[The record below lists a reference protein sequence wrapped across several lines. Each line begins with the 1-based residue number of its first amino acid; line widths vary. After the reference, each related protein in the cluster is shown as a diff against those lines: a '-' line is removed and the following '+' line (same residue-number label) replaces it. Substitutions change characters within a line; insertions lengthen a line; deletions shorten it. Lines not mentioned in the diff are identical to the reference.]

1 MSYSVFSSADIK
13 QSKLFGL
20 MGFVIGTCTKAITSY
35 LDIMREA
42 IFVKTQSLDLLIVFG
57 KGQAC

>member
-1 MSYSVFSSADIK
+1 
-13 QSKLFGL
+13 